1 MRTRPSIISK
11 YGNVR
16 LLIEGAHAL
25 STYRSRRM
33 ANLSTTLPIP
43 MLDRIN
49 ELVHEGKVPS
59 RSHVI
64 REAVRNYLET
74 FD

>member
-1 MRTRPSIISK
+1 
-11 YGNVR
+11 
-16 LLIEGAHAL
+16 
-25 STYRSRRM
+25 M

>member
-1 MRTRPSIISK
+1 
-11 YGNVR
+11 
-16 LLIEGAHAL
+16 
-25 STYRSRRM
+25 M

-43 MLDRIN
+43 MLEKID

-64 REAVRNYLET
+64 REAVRDYLKT
-74 FD
+74 FE